1 MKKMKPPKARG
12 LDMDFIRLK
21 DKYIRGLLDSL
32 KLKSTYKID
41 ETLKDELDIYLTV
54 SKSIKGKIR
63 RIPYGINGP
72 EDLKTIGLLF
82 SRCQAYK
89 DRVREIDLLFLDLIA
104 SFSVL
109 KKAAVEH
116 LWNVYGNDLA
126 DLKPVARQQIFI
138 DGVLSEID
146 DFVIQAEL
154 VRKRTTIIL
163 ANLTDCYWTLD
174 KVSTIA
180 QAFMPRDIARGVRQV

>member
-1 MKKMKPPKARG
+1 MKPLKPREP
-12 LDMDFIRLK
+12 DMDYIRLK
-21 DKYIRGLLDSL
+21 DPYIKGLLGSL

-41 ETLKDELDIYLTV
+41 PTLKPELDTYLTV
-54 SKSIKGKIR
+54 SKDLKGKIR

-89 DRVREIDLLFLDLIA
+89 DRVREIDLLFLDFIA
-104 SFSVL
+104 SFKVL
-109 KKAAVEH
+109 KKTAVEH
-116 LWNVYGNDLA
+116 IWNNYGNEISN
-126 DLKPVARQQIFI
+126 LKPVARQQIFI
-138 DGVLSEID
+138 DSVLSEID
-146 DFVIQAEL
+146 DFMFQCEQ
-154 VRKRTTIIL
+154 VRERTTIIL
-163 ANLTDCYWTLD
+163 ANLTDSYWTLD